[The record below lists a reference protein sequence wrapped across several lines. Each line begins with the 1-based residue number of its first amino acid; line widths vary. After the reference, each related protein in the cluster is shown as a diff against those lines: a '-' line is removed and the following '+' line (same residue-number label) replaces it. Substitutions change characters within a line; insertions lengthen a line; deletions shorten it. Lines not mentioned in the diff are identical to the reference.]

1 MKGIT
6 DHRWHCAPVALLL
19 TLLAAPRVSA
29 APGDLPQADPEP
41 SGHEVRV
48 TVPANAAFVDTGVF
62 LKQGETFAVE
72 ATGSWTMVTDDRE
85 YISDADGAK
94 ACGYGS
100 GPLGVLLG
108 RVAGLPGPATLVLGR
123 HAQREAP
130 ATGILYLNANHLW
143 WLRDAQRGQLTVR

>member
-48 TVPANAAFVDTGVF
+48 TVPANA
-62 LKQGETFAVE
+62 
-72 ATGSWTMVTDDRE
+72 
-85 YISDADGAK
+85 DASITSIKRIAKTAAEEHSAASGAEPQ
-94 ACGYGS
+94 A
-100 GPLGVLLG
+100 
-108 RVAGLPGPATLVLGR
+108 AADPATP
-123 HAQREAP
+123 AP
-130 ATGILYLNANHLW
+130 VSDVTSGFTPVSLIDDPAVQGGVTLL
-143 WLRDAQRGQLTVR
+143 